1 MYYKVNVYML
11 ENKFNKN
18 NFLTIK
24 KNNKKTNF
32 IYIGKI
38 IVDKNENII
47 EEILTDFP
55 INIFAASDINSRGLF
70 NYSYKLKENNF
81 PFFVLEDEFVENN
94 KATLRD
100 VDQYFYN
107 FFNSRFKALY
117 DSINIQENPQ
127 KKLIK

>member
-55 INIFAASDINSRGLF
+55 INIFAASDINSKGLF

-117 DSINIQENPQ
+117 DSINIQEKTQ
-127 KKLIK
+127 KKLTK

>member
-1 MYYKVNVYML
+1 MYYKVNVYMV
-11 ENKFNKN
+11 ENKLNKN

-32 IYIGKI
+32 ICIGEI
-38 IVDKNENII
+38 IVDKKENII

-55 INIFAASDINSRGLF
+55 INIFAASNINSRGLL

-81 PFFVLEDEFVENN
+81 PFFVLEDEFVEDN
-94 KATLRD
+94 KATLKD
-100 VDQYFYN
+100 VDYYFHN

-117 DSINIQENPQ
+117 DSINIQEKTQ
-127 KKLIK
+127 KKLTK